1 MTTTKKA
8 SRKFP
13 TVSKVSSA
21 VVVIGVDQQG
31 EVSSTG
37 HLVSPLSN
45 ITITSIDVFLTI
57 LVSNI

>member
-1 MTTTKKA
+1 MTTKKA
-8 SRKFP
+8 LIKFP
-13 TVSKVSSA
+13 TISKVSSA

-31 EVSSTG
+31 EVSTTR

-45 ITITSIDVFLTI
+45 IIITSIDVFLTI